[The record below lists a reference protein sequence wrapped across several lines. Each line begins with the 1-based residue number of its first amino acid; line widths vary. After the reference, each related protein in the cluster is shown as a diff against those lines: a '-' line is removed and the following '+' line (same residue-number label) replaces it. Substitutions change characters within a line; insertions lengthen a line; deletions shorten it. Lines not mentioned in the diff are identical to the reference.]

1 MPPTKSTAA
10 SPSCSIAAPPNPD
23 PTLHTMPDVF
33 TPLTPAALASGGAPS
48 AVSSAGAFK
57 PLPSPGAAAAAT
69 SASAAPGNCA
79 AKPVITLQRKG
90 NVVTSI
96 RVQCSCGQVLDINCQ
111 Y

>member
-1 MPPTKSTAA
+1 
-10 SPSCSIAAPPNPD
+10 
-23 PTLHTMPDVF
+23 MPDVF
-33 TPLTPAALASGGAPS
+33 TPLTPAALTAGGAPS
-48 AVSSAGAFK
+48 AISSAGAFK
-57 PLPSPGAAAAAT
+57 PLPSPAGAVAAAT
-69 SASAAPGNCA
+69 SAAPGNCA